1 MDSLRPIIAN
11 LAIYK
16 SQQKPSNN
24 IIWNEELN
32 EINEST
38 LKNNNSDLRNSFKI
52 EELNNISKINNQEE
66 EISIIKNSN
75 IFDTKKEKK
84 NYEIPTQNEILR
96 NKITKQKINNIYKK
110 DKYMQHNHYL
120 YNPSKNYIEKN
131 KSSLR
136 EIE

>member
-38 LKNNNSDLRNSFKI
+38 LKNNNSDLGNSFKI

-84 NYEIPTQNEILR
+84 NY
-96 NKITKQKINNIYKK
+96 
-110 DKYMQHNHYL
+110 
-120 YNPSKNYIEKN
+120 
-131 KSSLR
+131 
-136 EIE
+136 